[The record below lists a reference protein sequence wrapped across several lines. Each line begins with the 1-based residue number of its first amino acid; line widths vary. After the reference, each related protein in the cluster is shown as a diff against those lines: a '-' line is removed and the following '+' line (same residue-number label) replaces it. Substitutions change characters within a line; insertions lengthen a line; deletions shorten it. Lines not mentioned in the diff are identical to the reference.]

1 VGKKVAQNLDIFQKL
16 LKVNDRLISEKSSNL
31 VTLSE
36 EMSFGVAQA
45 QKTVR

>member
-1 VGKKVAQNLDIFQKL
+1 VGKKWPKIWIFFKKL